1 MLIYADLSVFPISLR
16 RNIPI
21 LHCKINIKQINI
33 AMKKLLFLF
42 AVLLT
47 SVGAW
52 AQETYT
58 VTVDLSNGSFT
69 TTGNYKNRW
78 YSTVTDAQPFQL
90 SLYTNNDN
98 NNMNVHDGNIQIHT
112 GGDSG
117 ANNTCTYNIEV
128 PQYFQITGYSFT
140 YCFGINGNATTSTD
154 SKTIYI
160 GDTPYVVSN
169 ENATLQVSNLATP
182 KTQFRVDGY
191 NQPVKLTNFTVT
203 VTTSGISN
211 PTALKDGAY
220 YTFQCAGSEN
230 KKYANYQQFDDRI
243 ATIDLGRYNGSVY
256 KIKEGPMTGV
266 YTIQTYD
273 DKYLIYKGYGEGD
286 QIAVKAEMDITNAN
300 KWWVISQGTSAE
312 NSTIVPLQ
320 TTSTDKKGFNFS
332 VNYGGA
338 NGALGFWGISDGN
351 SQWTIQEALMPITR
365 KIRIKC
371 EGIYVRHSGENLIKE
386 SNEANLDDE
395 CIFTLTECG
404 GNKYTIQTND
414 GKYVTYSSTEK
425 GNNVNVTS
433 AENVTDA
440 NKWWLVTPDITGN
453 NTDLSTACKVDIY
466 PYKASISKSDA
477 TWNWIKNVTGENT
490 GIGIWDATH
499 SNSWC
504 EFENVESVDRFVYI
518 YSARWPSTPY
528 YLGVKFEGGKL
539 DNSSEPSTHV
549 AYSYHE
555 TPNYKHC
562 WKLIPTTYTSGE
574 TTENGYYLYNPYY
587 DWYLGYFTS
596 NETNVG
602 LSKTSKWAG
611 IYKMQDQGSNKIAFN
626 CLNATASM
634 KYLHQSNSQSSPRV
648 INYNL
653 NWGGSLDSGSAWY
666 IEDVNIDFAEYEWFR
681 TLSLAN
687 NTLKTQLEQ
696 ITLGTGI
703 GEYHGTTS
711 EVLAQVTEALVPPAL
726 GSNTE
731 KIQKAI
737 GANYD
742 ATIVDN
748 NLSLNMPPLNK
759 FYRIQSQ
766 NGNYDDRR
774 GKYLQN
780 TSVVNSEGTPVGLE
794 LSNNTGNNSIMYIDD
809 TKKILSYASGQ
820 YLNGYTQQSTVGTE
834 GTAWEI
840 VENNS
845 IKTKYAL
852 RRNGATDANQY
863 LSDWNSAERVM
874 DGQNDASAAWTFEI
888 VEALPFTFNSKALG
902 FATFCAPVNVEIP
915 NDVTAYVAEI
925 QGKTLKMRKFV
936 VEDGE
941 KLILPAETPVMLYKA
956 DLTEATIQLRIV
968 AGEYTLSDEDKAK
981 NNFFGTIAAEKLLT
995 DETYNYYSLQ
1005 KNAFDDSK
1013 VGFYRKAE
1021 GDDKV
1026 LGGFKA
1032 WIKIEEAEDLQARAF
1047 TIIFDGDDATGL
1059 KEALGLE
1066 NENVE
1071 IYDLSGRR
1079 LDKPAKG
1086 VNVIG
1091 GKLVIK

>member
-1 MLIYADLSVFPISLR
+1 
-16 RNIPI
+16 
-21 LHCKINIKQINI
+21 
-33 AMKKLLFLF
+33 MKKLLFLF

-90 SLYTNNDN
+90 SLYTNNGN

-117 ANNTCTYNIEV
+117 GNNTCTYNIEV

-140 YCFGINGNATTSTD
+140 YCFGINGNATSTD

-160 GDTPYVVSN
+160 GDTHYVVSN
-169 ENATLQVSNLATP
+169 ENATLQVSNLATT

-203 VTTSGISN
+203 VTTSSISN

-220 YTFQCAGSEN
+220 YTFQCAGSDN

-243 ATIDLGRYNGSVY
+243 AAIDLGRYNGSVY

-273 DKYLIYKGYGEGD
+273 DKYLIYKGYGNGD
-286 QIAVKAEMDITNAN
+286 QIAVKAEMDVTNAN

-338 NGALGFWGISDGN
+338 NGALGFWDISDGN

-466 PYKASISKSDA
+466 PYKASISKLDA
-477 TWNWIKNVTGENT
+477 TWNWTKNVTGENT

-504 EFENVESVDRFVYI
+504 EFENVESIDRFVYI
-518 YSARWPSTPY
+518 YSARWPSKPY

-574 TTENGYYLYNPYY
+574 TTEKGYYLYNPYY

-596 NETNVG
+596 NEANVG
-602 LSKTSKWAG
+602 LSKTSQWAG
-611 IYKMQDQGSNKIAFN
+611 IYKMQDQGNNKIAFN

-634 KYLHQSNSQSSPRV
+634 KYLHQGNDQSNPRV

-653 NWGGSLDSGSAWY
+653 NWGSSLDSGSAWY

-748 NLSLNMPPLNK
+748 NLSLNMPSLNK

-780 TSVVNSEGTPVGLE
+780 TSVVNAEGNPQGLE
-794 LSNNTGNNSIMYIDD
+794 LRNAAGINSIMYIDESK
-809 TKKILSYASGQ
+809 TILSYASGQ
-820 YLNGYTQQSTVGTE
+820 YLNDYTQQSTVGTE

-845 IKTKYAL
+845 IKSKYAL
-852 RRNGATDANQY
+852 RRNGATTSNQY

-888 VEALPFTFNSKALG
+888 VEALPFTFNPAGLG
-902 FATFCAPVNVEIP
+902 FATFNAPVAVELPEGVLAYITEVDKTNNVLQMHRLEGNVVP
-915 NDVTAYVAEI
+915 ANTA
-925 QGKTLKMRKFV
+925 
-936 VEDGE
+936 
-941 KLILPAETPVMLYKA
+941 VMLYNEAAKA
-956 DLTEATIQLRIV
+956 DGA
-968 AGEYTLSDEDKAK
+968 
-981 NNFFGTIAAEKLLT
+981 T
-995 DETYNYYSLQ
+995 DETTIDLVIVDAYTGDEEVEIKSKNGFYGTVAAKTYPTTGETIYSLRKSAG
-1005 KNAFDDSK
+1005 KNT
-1013 VGFYRKAE
+1013 VGFYQK
-1021 GDDKV
+1021 DSNTT

-1032 WIKIEEAEDLQARAF
+1032 WIKTTTSNARAF

-1079 LDKPAKG
+1079 LDKPVKG
-1086 VNVIG
+1086 INIIG